1 MSWLENS
8 IPPNLVTP
16 PPPPRKGG
24 SLYARIADGNPATIA
39 KAQQFLELNGEPRAV
54 YRDDLAFKLAKI
66 VATKGEAVL
75 PQIAEMHP
83 DYEFIVNNIK
93 PVYPVYHNDIG
104 AAKLGDSMF
113 KNDCGCQKHSDTGIA
128 EPRLAQFQLPAIASP
143 TSLDIKD
150 LAALM
155 MLSVTTLAVFAL
167 IFKSLSSNGK

>member
-16 PPPPRKGG
+16 PPPPPVKKGG

-39 KAQQFLELNGEPRAV
+39 KAQYFLEVNGEPRAA
-54 YRDDLAFKLAKI
+54 YRDDLAYKLAKI

-93 PVYPVYHNDIG
+93 PVYHNDIG

-113 KNDCGCQKHSDTGIA
+113 KNDCGCQKHSDTGIV
-128 EPRLAQFQLPAIASP
+128 EPRFAQLPAIATPS
-143 TSLDIKD
+143 SLDIKD

-167 IFKSLSSNGK
+167 IFKSLASNGK